1 MPSLGVEEL
10 IGPIAIT
17 VTWIL
22 AVAYLLL
29 FFLMIILI
37 LSYLTQLK
45 SLAKKKVQAIDGSS
59 KKPVGEKR
67 KRDVDQQSTLTYSE
81 RLSEAVMRLFH
92 LFFYQNTRISMVEQS
107 VILIIKFI
115 KLLIIFFSNLVDNI
129 TAACNICHS

>member
-45 SLAKKKVQAIDGSS
+45 GLAKKKVQAIDGSF

-67 KRDVDQQSTLTYSE
+67 KRDLDQQSTLTYSE
-81 RLSEAVMRLFH
+81 RLSEAVITLF
-92 LFFYQNTRISMVEQS
+92 LFILLSKLES
-107 VILIIKFI
+107 V
-115 KLLIIFFSNLVDNI
+115 LLNNQLF
-129 TAACNICHS
+129 

>member
-1 MPSLGVEEL
+1 MLRKYNLSLGVEEL

-67 KRDVDQQSTLTYSE
+67 KRDLDQQSTLTYSE
-81 RLSEAVMRLFH
+81 RLSEAVMRLFY
-92 LFFYQNTRISMVEQS
+92 LY
-107 VILIIKFI
+107 L
-115 KLLIIFFSNLVDNI
+115 SN
-129 TAACNICHS
+129 

>member
-45 SLAKKKVQAIDGSS
+45 GLAKKKVQAIDGCS
-59 KKPVGEKR
+59 KKTVGEKR
-67 KRDVDQQSTLTYSE
+67 KRDLDLQSTLTYSE
-81 RLSEAVMRLFH
+81 RLSEAVIRLFH
-92 LFFYQNTRISMVEQS
+92 LNIKIR
-107 VILIIKFI
+107 VI
-115 KLLIIFFSNLVDNI
+115 
-129 TAACNICHS
+129 